1 MKNTKTLGVISAV
14 ALVTLSNISIASALL
29 DPVYSDQQAR
39 IAAEQAEDAA
49 RAEAALKLGNPKG
62 EESTNTVTNTITKI
76 IVTPAPTPT
85 PSPAAEPQV
94 LGVSTQRD
102 HLDEYY
108 NDLKADLSVLK
119 ASAEKNEQQLKQ
131 SQTERYYQNIAY
143 GILGLILA
151 FLAIFAEVKYAKLS
165 SQLGLLKKR
174 FKKK

>member
-1 MKNTKTLGVISAV
+1 MKKTKTLGVISAV
-14 ALVTLSNISIASALL
+14 ALVTLSNISIASAIL
-29 DPVYSDQQAR
+29 DPIYTDEQAR
-39 IAAEQAEDAA
+39 IAAEQADDAA

-76 IVTPAPTPT
+76 IVTPAPTP
-85 PSPAAEPQV
+85 SPAAEPAV

-165 SQLGLLKKR
+165 SQLGLIKKH